1 MRWSLHAV
9 WIALLLVAIGTVV
22 SIAGAILRE
31 TDDAVDAA
39 LIVEAPATS
48 RAGVGR
54 WIRVCFAVARCRG
67 TMVDSLGQSVRAHAP
82 AIRVTCGLLVCW
94 IISGLFF
101 RVRLSVARSA
111 AGSARYAFP
120 SELRR
125 MRVCTLEGWLP
136 LGYLPPPIFV
146 RDLLRR
152 PPARRVFHSLVG
164 PQVRLPAEDLARHV
178 LIVGLTGAHKTTAIT
193 FPILLEAARRGVSV
207 VALDLKYGEMDSL
220 ARAAPEWQRYDRD
233 VLIFAPLEPATLR
246 WNPLDRCRTIG
257 DAYHL
262 SALLFDEPDPSD
274 PDLVYWLGAERHV
287 CAVLCFA
294 LSTDAGPATL
304 GRLRLL
310 CESGPAAVH
319 AYVKA
324 HLAASVLLPKLGS
337 YLAMLPKDQ
346 AGILQGI
353 ASRLEAWGDEAVC
366 AATGPSVHRELI
378 DFSRVR
384 REPTLLLVGVPQ
396 AALGRLRRLCHFFLR
411 DLAASLLT
419 PRSAEEGV
427 RVLLIL
433 EELPAWGVL
442 PGLADHLATYRSRQV
457 SVAATLQSEAQGE
470 HVYGRDG
477 WTSVAANLVTKLYF
491 RSLADADAERL
502 SRVMGTA
509 AGEDVARSR
518 GWGSAGVRAGEHRRA
533 IPVPLERPETLRG
546 IGSSPEE
553 ILVRFPG
560 KPPARL
566 WCPPYYLRPE
576 YVDRIP
582 AGEVTTANLAVYHHL
597 RVTRAQWEARA
608 APSTRVAPLTTLEPA
623 SRPQQDPGVTGAG
636 SATLGPPDAHVDH
649 TSLDDIAALN
659 RLVEILCVRIQRDA
673 GSIMKA
679 VRNGG
684 RLVEV
689 RIRPEAVAQAC
700 QGADAMHVLG
710 RRWSALR
717 WVRRVRPVF
726 ILNKRALE
734 ALDPFLLQRLRD
746 ICDRDPAQPPSSRT

>member
-1 MRWSLHAV
+1 MRRSLHAV
-9 WIALLLVAIGTVV
+9 WIALLLVAIGMVA
-22 SIAGAILRE
+22 SIAGAILHE
-31 TDDAVDAA
+31 TDDAV
-39 LIVEAPATS
+39 
-48 RAGVGR
+48 RAVFNVQVPSAGLAGIAR
-54 WIRVCFAVARCRG
+54 WIRVCSAIARCRG
-67 TMVDSLGQSVRAHAP
+67 TMVDVLGQGVRSNAP

-94 IISGLFF
+94 IIGGLFL
-101 RVRLSVARSA
+101 RARLSVTRSA

-125 MRVCTLEGWLP
+125 MRVCTRNAWLP

-146 RDLLRR
+146 RHLLRSSH
-152 PPARRVFHSLVG
+152 ARCGFRLVVG

-178 LIVGLTGAHKTTAIT
+178 LVVGLTGAHKTTAVT
-193 FPILLEAARRGVSV
+193 FPILLEAAQQGVSV

-220 ARAAPEWQRYDRD
+220 ARAAPEWQRRDRD
-233 VLIFAPLEPATLR
+233 VLIFAPLDPATLR

-257 DAYHL
+257 DAYQL

-294 LSTDAGPATL
+294 LTTDAGPATL

-310 CESGPAAVH
+310 CESGPTAVH

-324 HLAASVLLPKLGS
+324 HPAASGLLPKLGS
-337 YLAMLPKDQ
+337 YQAMLPKDQ

-353 ASRLEAWGDEAVC
+353 ASRLEAWGDEVVC
-366 AATGPSVHRELI
+366 AATGPSVRRERI
-378 DFSRVR
+378 DLSRLR

-396 AALGRLRRLCHFFLR
+396 AALGRLRWLCHFFLR

-427 RVLLIL
+427 RILLIL

-457 SVAATLQSEAQGE
+457 SVVATLQSEAQGE

-477 WTSVAANLVTKLYF
+477 WTAVAANLVTKLYF
-491 RSLADADAERL
+491 HSLADADAERL

-509 AGEDVARSR
+509 AGEDVAHSR
-518 GWGSAGVRAGEHRRA
+518 GWGPAGIRKGEHRRP
-533 IPVPLERPETLRG
+533 IPVPLERPERLRG
-546 IGSSPEE
+546 IGASAEE
-553 ILVRFPG
+553 ILVRFPAM
-560 KPPARL
+560 PPARL
-566 WCPPYYLRPE
+566 WSPPYYLRPE
-576 YVDRIP
+576 YVDRVP
-582 AGEVTTANLAVYHHL
+582 AGEITTANLAVYHHL
-597 RVTRAQWEARA
+597 RVIRAQGRTRA
-608 APSTRVAPLTTLEPA
+608 APPTRVTSVVAPEPA
-623 SRPQQDPGVTGAG
+623 SHPQRDAGVGRAG

-649 TSLDDIAALN
+649 TSLDDVAALN
-659 RLVEILCVRIQRDA
+659 RLVEILSVRVRRDT
-673 GSIMKA
+673 GNIMKA
-679 VRNGG
+679 VRSSG

-689 RIRPEAVAQAC
+689 RIRPEAVAEAC

-717 WVRRVRPVF
+717 WVRRVRPTF
-726 ILNKRALE
+726 ILSKRALE
-734 ALDPFLLQRLRD
+734 ALDPPLLQRLRE
-746 ICDRDPAQPPSSRT
+746 ICDREPAQPPSPRP